1 MVQITYYGFKEDF
14 SVLNHP
20 FCDFF
25 SSELWNIL
33 MMGSVLWFDTFSLTL
48 LNLTLYLT
56 LILMGVGGE
65 MAPLFMIQVMKSGN

>member
-1 MVQITYYGFKEDF
+1 MVQITYYGFKEDY

-20 FCDFF
+20 ICDFF

-33 MMGSVLWFDTFSLTL
+33 MMGSILWFGTFSLTL

-56 LILMGVGGE
+56 LIPEGNGGE
-65 MAPLFMIQVMKSGN
+65 VAHLFIVQAIKSDN